1 RRRTLR
7 AAPRCRRRRW
17 WRTAPRATGRAASAP
32 RRVFSQAPP
41 TASRLSREA
50 SAPRRPWRGS
60 SGWSHAIGDHA
71 GIIGAR
77 AKRNLN
83 EIPYAQSWFPPLC
96 VAIGRKLLRPTG
108 RALPKD
114 PPKLYAC
121 AARPRWRS
129 AGGRSRPLSRG
140 QSMRHRIAR
149 RTAMTLARREFLQLT
164 AGAATLPALVRE
176 ASAQNYPSRPV
187 RLILG
192 FPAGGSTDLV
202 ARIMAAWLTERLG
215 QSMVVENKPGGGT
228 NLAVQTAV
236 N

>member
-1 RRRTLR
+1 
-7 AAPRCRRRRW
+7 AAHSVPIVPGGLC
-17 WRTAPRATGRAASAP
+17 P
-32 RRVFSQAPP
+32 
-41 TASRLSREA
+41 
-50 SAPRRPWRGS
+50 S
-60 SGWSHAIGDHA
+60 SSMAGILGVSHAIVDHA

-83 EIPYAQSWFPPLC
+83 ENPYAQSWFPPLC
-96 VAIGRKLLRPTG
+96 VAIGPKLPRPTG

-149 RTAMTLARREFLQLT
+149 RTPMTLARREFLQRA
-164 AGAATLPALVRE
+164 AGAAALPALARA

-202 ARIMAAWLTERLG
+202 ARIMAAWPPERPPPA
-215 QSMVVENKPGGGT
+215 PGGREKTGRRPHSPGPT
-228 NLAVQTAV
+228 RGHYPPARSP
-236 N
+236 